1 MGKEPPTNTL
11 RRSFRLG
18 EPAETHLRTIA
29 GRLGMSDTDAIRLAL
44 AHYAASIPPGPV
56 LPTTRKRKP
65 KNPR

>member
-1 MGKEPPTNTL
+1 
-11 RRSFRLG
+11 
-18 EPAETHLRTIA
+18 
-29 GRLGMSDTDAIRLAL
+29 MSDTDAIRLAL